1 VPIMVVRIRWNKVS
15 ISAPANEFRNR
26 SSLRLEKFALLAAA
40 LLTPSA
46 LVAFTLAFWSVA
58 SDLHWT
64 GDFFLTHGLFSHW
77 QVWICTAGV
86 LLFLARLLERYAPE
100 NEDYSFDDKRSIR
113 S

>member
-1 VPIMVVRIRWNKVS
+1 MVVRIRWNRVS

-58 SDLHWT
+58 ADLHWT

-86 LLFLARLLERYAPE
+86 LLFLARLLERYTPE